1 MLKGDLILNLAYYKN
16 LPLDGILKLY
26 ENRSL
31 EGSDEGTFATA
42 ELEQSVII
50 AIWRAFSSSAIVN
63 EIAISE
69 MIARYY
75 SVFWKEFAYIRN
87 QLSSSVT
94 QNIVLRLFEDE
105 INEVVKKGS
114 TLEKLEEKKEMT
126 RLLSNTLARILAAQ
140 DEDEIEKDWKEIR
153 FDDLYVI
160 EKQGETKIEED
171 IRKHNLNNQIQIL
184 KAIDSRTLWQAEVV
198 GNVAA
203 YLKKLVKRYIKFIK
217 EALEEG
223 GDWKL
228 NTSDA
233 DDSWKIFKKADL
245 GVSNTIAKRT
255 LKSVNGILEEKK
267 TGFHDGMPFD
277 IYQKVIKQLGELAG
291 NNYVWYGQSEAQQIL
306 NELQKATAEPNSKDW
321 DTWIRKHSY
330 FTFLLQCLYKYKMK
344 AEQSEN
350 VVQNARLLSNIA
362 RKLPDAHK
370 EADRQTLENFID
382 ELNKS
387 LEDTIDSEEFDKLFS
402 LGSMDKQRE
411 TL

>member
-1 MLKGDLILNLAYYKN
+1 
-16 LPLDGILKLY
+16 
-26 ENRSL
+26 
-31 EGSDEGTFATA
+31 
-42 ELEQSVII
+42 
-50 AIWRAFSSSAIVN
+50 
-63 EIAISE
+63 
-69 MIARYY
+69 
-75 SVFWKEFAYIRN
+75 
-87 QLSSSVT
+87 
-94 QNIVLRLFEDE
+94 
-105 INEVVKKGS
+105 
-114 TLEKLEEKKEMT
+114 MT

-306 NELQKATAEPNSKDW
+306 NE
-321 DTWIRKHSY
+321 
-330 FTFLLQCLYKYKMK
+330 
-344 AEQSEN
+344 
-350 VVQNARLLSNIA
+350 
-362 RKLPDAHK
+362 
-370 EADRQTLENFID
+370 
-382 ELNKS
+382 
-387 LEDTIDSEEFDKLFS
+387 
-402 LGSMDKQRE
+402 
-411 TL
+411 